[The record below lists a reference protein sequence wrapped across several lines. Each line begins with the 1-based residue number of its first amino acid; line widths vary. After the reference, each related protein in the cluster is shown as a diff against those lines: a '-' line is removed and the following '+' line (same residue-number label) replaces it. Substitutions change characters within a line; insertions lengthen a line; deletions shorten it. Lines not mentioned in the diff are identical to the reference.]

1 MSATPLSDYLLLHL
15 DRDSERPMY
24 RQLYQA
30 IRDGILGGAIAAG
43 TRLPASRELM
53 RALGVGRN
61 TITVAYDQLGA
72 EGYLTS
78 RVGAGTFVA
87 DTAPEKIIG
96 VRGGARRLPAAA
108 PAPAPAPALS
118 PHGAALVAHAAAS
131 SLQWG
136 PFMPGIPDLTLFP
149 HRTWDKLQRRH
160 WRRPGPDLLTYGDGR
175 GYLPLREAIA
185 VHLRVARSVNCTA
198 DQIVVTTGTHQSID
212 LLLKLLGQ
220 AGDRAWIEDP
230 CYWGT
235 RNVLRAH
242 GIAPVAIE
250 VDDGGMQLDR
260 RQLKAPPQ
268 FICVT
273 PSHQYPLGP
282 VMSLARRRT
291 LLDYAAANGIWVV
304 EDDYDSEFRYSG
316 PPLASLQGMD
326 EQERV
331 LYLGT
336 FSKTM
341 FPGLRIGF
349 IVVPEALAPSFAIGN
364 AELYRG
370 GQVFLQAVLA
380 DFIKEGHFAS
390 HIRRMRQRY
399 AARLALLRAAIG
411 QYCGAATPISG
422 GEAGLHL
429 VMGLPDHA
437 DDVGICHRARQA
449 GILVRPLSTYYAQ
462 QGSAR
467 KGLVLGYACAA
478 EELIGPT
485 FARLASIIAS

>member
-1 MSATPLSDYLLLHL
+1 MRATPLSDYLLLQL
-15 DRDSERPMY
+15 DRDSERPLY

-30 IRDGILGGAIAAG
+30 IRDGILGGVIAAG

-53 RALGVGRN
+53 RELGLGRN
-61 TITVAYDQLGA
+61 TITVAYDQLTA
-72 EGYLTS
+72 EGYLSS

-87 DTAPEKIIG
+87 DTAPDTIVG
-96 VRGGARRLPAAA
+96 VRAGGARVRAAA
-108 PAPAPAPALS
+108 PAPVLS
-118 PHGAALVAHAAAS
+118 AHGAALVAHAAAS

-149 HRTWDKLQRRH
+149 HRIWDKLQRRH
-160 WRRPGPDLLTYGDGR
+160 WRRPAPDLLTYGDGR

-185 VHLRVARSVNCTA
+185 GHLRVARSVNCTPE
-198 DQIVVTTGTHQSID
+198 QIVVTSGTHQSID

-220 AGDRAWIEDP
+220 AGDQAWIEDP

-242 GIAPVAIE
+242 GIAPVAIA
-250 VDDGGMQLDR
+250 VDDGGMQLER
-260 RQLKAPPQ
+260 RRLKAPPQ

-291 LLDYAAANGIWVV
+291 LLDYAAAHRVWVV

-326 EQERV
+326 EHERV

-349 IVVPEALAPSFAIGN
+349 IVVPASLAPAFAIGN

-370 GQVFLQAVLA
+370 GQGFLQAVLA
-380 DFIKEGHFAS
+380 DFIKEGHFAG

-399 AARLALLRAAIG
+399 AARMTLLRAAIAQHCG
-411 QYCGAATPISG
+411 GAAPISG

-429 VMGLPDHA
+429 VLGLPDRA
-437 DDVGICHRARQA
+437 DDVGICQQARQA

-462 QGSAR
+462 AATAR

-478 EELIGPT
+478 EELIEPT
-485 FARLASIIAS
+485 FARLAGIIGRAGA